1 MSYIQAD
8 RDTPYLLPPSVDEWL
23 PANHLARFVL
33 EVIDQLDLSRL
44 TQGYARRGSKAHHPA
59 VLLALLVYGY
69 ATGVFSSRKI
79 ERATYDSV
87 AFRFLAAN
95 THPDHDTLASF
106 RKRFLP
112 ELEELFVQVLSL
124 AQTMKLL
131 QLGQISLD
139 GSKLKA
145 NASKH
150 KALSHGHI
158 EKLEAQLRDEVRT
171 LLAKAEA
178 TDRDELPDGLDLP
191 AELAR
196 REARLEALAD
206 AKAEIEARAKAR
218 FDAEQQD
225 YATKVARREAQRQ
238 AGKTP
243 RGKEPQPPEAG
254 PRAKDQVNLT
264 DEESRIMPVS
274 GGGFEQAYNVQA
286 AVDVETML
294 VVATGVTQ
302 QTNDKQQVE
311 PMLEALA
318 ALPDSLG
325 RVDSAAMDNGYFSAA
340 NVKTCLDRDIEPLI
354 ALGRDAHHLPLEER
368 FGPDAPEPEADD
380 PVVRMAWRLKTKAGR
395 ALYAKRKAT
404 VEPVFGIIKQ
414 VMGFRQFSL
423 RGLAAAAGEWTLV
436 TLAFNLKRM
445 HVLSLG

>member
-23 PANHLARFVL
+23 PANHLARFIL
-33 EVIDQLDLSRL
+33 EVIEQLDLSRL

-87 AFRFLAAN
+87 VFRFLAAN
-95 THPDHDTLASF
+95 THPDHDTLATF

-112 ELEELFVQVLSL
+112 ELEELFIQVLSI

-131 QLGQISLD
+131 QLGQITLD

-150 KALSHGHI
+150 KALSYGHMD
-158 EKLEAQLRDEVRT
+158 KLEAQLREEVQA

-178 TDRDELPDGLDLP
+178 TDREELPDGLDLP

-196 REARLEALAD
+196 REARLEALAE

-218 FDAEQQD
+218 FEAEQQD
-225 YATKVARREAQRQ
+225 YDAKVARREAQRQ

-264 DEESRIMPVS
+264 DAEARIMPVS
-274 GGGFEQAYNVQA
+274 GGGFEQAYKVQA
-286 AVDVETML
+286 AVDAETML
-294 VVATGVTQ
+294 VLATGVTQ
-302 QTNDKQQVE
+302 QTNDKQQVV
-311 PMLEALA
+311 PMLDAVA

-325 RVDSAAMDNGYFSAA
+325 QVESAAMDSGYYSAA
-340 NVKTCLDRDIEPLI
+340 NVQACLDQTIEPLI
-354 ALGRDAHHLPLEER
+354 ALGREAHHLPLEER
-368 FGPDAPEPEADD
+368 FGPDAPEPKTDD

-423 RGLAAAAGEWTLV
+423 RGLAAVAGEWTLV

-445 HVLSLG
+445 HVLSLA